1 MKTYKNLDDLI
12 FELKNKGVTINDDKY
27 AKNILEKYGYY
38 SIVNS
43 YKIYLKIIKATIK
56 KV

>member
-27 AKNILEKYGYY
+27 AKNILEKY
-38 SIVNS
+38 
-43 YKIYLKIIKATIK
+43 A
-56 KV
+56 